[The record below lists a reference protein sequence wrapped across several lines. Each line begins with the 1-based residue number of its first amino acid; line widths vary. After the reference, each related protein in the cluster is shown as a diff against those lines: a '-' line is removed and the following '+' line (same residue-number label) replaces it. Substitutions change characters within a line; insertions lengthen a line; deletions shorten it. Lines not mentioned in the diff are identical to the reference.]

1 MNPHHNKKWNS
12 NKLSINRIVTV
23 VVLLALVVIGL
34 ASTTFATFVSPSHT
48 GDSGSLIAE
57 IQSHKVNRDTKK
69 DIAEIGAVVDNAQ
82 TSANVDVAETEATV
96 TFTSDD
102 VLFFNMKAVS
112 WWTAGTNGNGNFAYF
127 FNNSTGA
134 KAWSAHAVKYSGDIY
149 YVKIPAGTWEGVI
162 LTRNNTSTSPTW
174 DNKWNQTG
182 DIALSS
188 TNNYISKF
196 SENSTSATWGT
207 QKPSS
212 NASLAAN
219 SATINVGVSNKLI
232 PSLTSNTTYN
242 EINSVSYSI
251 NPSTGASISGD
262 MFTAT
267 ASGTYTVTA
276 TITYNPRGYSNLTST
291 ATASTTIT
299 VNDPKYTYT
308 ITAGAGGSVLPKSG
322 SVTAGNSVNITATPN
337 TGFTF
342 AGWTGATNGTVG
354 SVNLAST
361 TFTPSANGATVKA
374 NFRPNTPSELTLTG
388 SPVATGT
395 TGDGTQS
402 NPFIVFENSDFTITA
417 KATVATGAS
426 AHYSTASNGTYNT
439 TNTFKPAITTKGV
452 DLSYSVYSKA
462 YVSGYYSSSYKSAT
476 AHYMVFSHLNGT
488 NTGFT
493 TSSDSITDAETLTLS
508 GAYVNG
514 VADAEK
520 AYITQTYQVSSD
532 NSTFSDLSGT
542 TWTPVTTG
550 TFYFRVKTT
559 NTKTGETVTSTSQ
572 NVTVTQSTVYY
583 DITVTKVGSYT
594 GTVTLKSNGTTITDN
609 KILSS
614 SPLEISLARPSSDY
628 YIKYLEVDTMT
639 GEDCANVNGNIIDYE
654 AYQHVKANVVIKYE
668 LALKPKVSVEK
679 PVNASSISFDYYLD
693 GVKTNKTSVGSYYID
708 YNSDITYSVTP
719 ETGYYVNSMT
729 GVEMGIKTSSTTI
742 GTKSNVKSNISEV
755 TAVLVEN
762 NTVIVNIDST
772 SVTSDGASMIIDGT
786 AQAFGDPKPLNYG
799 AQAEIVIT
807 PPDGCYALVDG
818 AQTST
823 DGKATFSVTLEG
835 SNQEYTVKFIQNPK
849 IYMVQPQYGSVYVT
863 SGTGDNTVYYFN
875 GDSVGYG
882 TELTVHTMI
891 DNDKEAIIDGVR
903 KTEFNS
909 CTINDVT
916 VTNNSNVVT
925 NLGALESL
933 NFNIIEDS
941 TVSASITMNSNY
953 VFANGT
959 EYGDRRIFFTDNDG
973 WGSVSVH
980 YSNIVNDSNL
990 SSSNIAMTYLYTN
1003 EMNQKVFTA
1012 DIPFSA
1018 KYVTFFKTSSTSS
1031 KTPQATITND
1041 YNAFW
1046 YNTNDGK
1053 CEPWRM
1059 VYSDYVATDRADSI
1073 QQGITVKDEPVLFEY
1088 TCDYGDDTLKSVI
1101 MAGDAATVNFD
1112 KGILSITPTSNAKGY
1127 SLVKVMSTAS
1137 TTVKYYLVR
1146 VDNFEIVSFK
1156 GLQKIYSSNVFNN
1169 IQLELIVK
1177 GGVLNY
1183 AAKLFVSDSNMSGTY
1198 NELVTDDTNYGFG
1211 YSDSLQAYINRFT
1224 ISYHINTMS
1233 GVKYYK
1239 VDASDSANHKAT
1251 STMKTLFG
1259 TNQYNGKRCVYF
1271 FNDTGVNASNY
1282 NLRACFF
1289 DETGDAYTWS
1299 SMQRVGS
1306 TDYYR
1311 AVIPNGFDSKVNFYL
1326 CNKNTFSNNIENYR
1340 DSEVSKELFTYGV
1353 SGVIIPDSDD
1363 ANIVYAASSAD
1374 MNNGITG
1381 EFVGFD
1387 Y

>member
-48 GDSGSLIAE
+48 GDSGSLIAD
-57 IQSHKVNRDTKK
+57 ILSQTVNRNTRK
-69 DIAEIGAVVDNAQ
+69 DITEVGAVVDNAAISADADIAQ
-82 TSANVDVAETEATV
+82 TADTV
-96 TFTSDD
+96 TYTSGDI
-102 VLFFNMKAVS
+102 LFFNMKAVS
-112 WWTAGTNGNGNFAYF
+112 WWTAGNNGDGNFAYF
-127 FNNSTGA
+127 FNNSVDPKTS
-134 KAWSAHAVKYSGDIY
+134 AWSAHAVKYSGDVY
-149 YVKIPAGTWEGVI
+149 YVKIPEGTWEGVI
-162 LTRNNTSTSPTW
+162 LTRNNTSTAPSW
-174 DNKWNQTG
+174 NNKWNQTG
-182 DIALSS
+182 DIPLSS
-188 TNNYISKF
+188 SNNYISNF
-196 SENSTSATWGT
+196 SEGSTSATWST

-251 NPSTGASISGD
+251 DPSTGASISGD

-308 ITAGAGGSVLPKSG
+308 VTAGTGGTVSPKSG
-322 SVTAGNSVNITATPN
+322 SVTAGSSVSITATPN
-337 TGFTF
+337 AGFTF

-374 NFRPNTPSELTLTG
+374 NFSPNAPSALTITG
-388 SPVATGT
+388 SPVAAGT
-395 TGDGTQS
+395 TGDGTED
-402 NPFIVFENSDFTITA
+402 NPFIVFENSGFTLTA
-417 KATVATGAS
+417 TATVPTGAT
-426 AHYSTASNGTYNT
+426 AHYSNASNGTYST
-439 TNTFKPAITTKGV
+439 TNTFTPAISTKGV
-452 DLSYSVYSKA
+452 DLSYAVYSMS
-462 YVSGYYSSSYKSAT
+462 YVTGYYSSNYKSAT
-476 AHYMVFSHLNGT
+476 AHYMVFSHLDAA

-508 GAYVNG
+508 GAYVNDDD

-520 AYITQTYQVSSD
+520 EYITQTYQFSSD

-542 TWTPVTTG
+542 TWTPITTG

-559 NTKTGETVTSTSQ
+559 NTKTGETVYSTSK

-594 GTVTLKSNGTTITDN
+594 GTVTLKTNGTPITDN

-614 SPLEISLARPSSDY
+614 SPLEISLSRPSSDY

-639 GEDCANVNGNIIDYE
+639 TEDCENVNGNITDYV
-654 AYQHVKANVVIKYE
+654 AYDHVKANVVIKYE
-668 LALKPKVSVEK
+668 IALKPKVTIEK
-679 PVNASSISFDYYLD
+679 PANASSISFDYYVD
-693 GVKTNKTSVGSYYID
+693 GVKTNKTSVGLYYVD
-708 YNSDITYSVTP
+708 YDTDITYSVTP

-799 AQAEIVIT
+799 AEAAIVIT

-863 SGTGDNTVYYFN
+863 SGTGDNTVYYFD

-882 TELTVHTMI
+882 TELTVHVKPDHTSAI
-891 DNDKEAIIDGVR
+891 LSEVLVNDASIGTADGS
-903 KTEFNS
+903 KFQI
-909 CTINDVT
+909 C
-916 VTNNSNVVT
+916 
-925 NLGALESL
+925 
-933 NFNIIEDS
+933 EDS
-941 TVSASITMNSNY
+941 TATATITVDSR
-953 VFANGT
+953 FAFDSGT
-959 EYGDRRIFFTDNDG
+959 EYGKRRIFFTDNAKWGDG
-973 WGSVSVH
+973 NVSVH
-980 YSNIVNDSNL
+980 PSTISGDTAITSNSVV
-990 SSSNIAMTYLYTN
+990 MTFKYTN
-1003 EMNQKVFTA
+1003 DMGQRVYYA
-1012 DIPFSA
+1012 DIPYSA
-1018 KYVTFFKTSSTSS
+1018 NYVTFYNKSNTSQKTN
-1031 KTPQATITND
+1031 QAAIPSEN
-1041 YNAFW
+1041 NAFW
-1046 YNTNDGK
+1046 NNNGTLV
-1053 CEPWRM
+1053 EWRF
-1059 VYSDYVATDRADSI
+1059 VYSDFVAADRADTI
-1073 QQGITVKDEPVLFEY
+1073 QQGVTVKNEPVTFQY
-1088 TCDYGDDTLKSVI
+1088 ACDYGDDVLSAEVLGGN
-1101 MAGDAATVNFD
+1101 AVTVDFN
-1112 KGILSITPTSNAKGY
+1112 KGVLSITPTENTYAFT
-1127 SLVKVMSTAS
+1127 LLKVTSSAS
-1137 TTVKYYLVR
+1137 GTVKYYLVR
-1146 VDNFEIVSFK
+1146 VENFEIVDFS
-1156 GLQKIYSSNVFNN
+1156 GLQKIYKSSVLTN
-1169 IQLELIVK
+1169 IQLDLIVK
-1177 GGVLNY
+1177 GGVLDY
-1183 AAKLFVSDSNMSGTY
+1183 AAKLFISNSNTSGSY
-1198 NELVTDDTNYGFG
+1198 EELNAGYTGFAQHDT
-1211 YSDSLQAYINRFT
+1211 LEAYINSFLLQN
-1224 ISYHINTMS
+1224 YINN

-1239 VDASDSANHKAT
+1239 VEASDSANHKAT

-1259 TNQYNGKRCVYF
+1259 TNTYEGTRCVYF
-1271 FNDTGVNASNY
+1271 Y
-1282 NLRACFF
+1282 NNTSMNLSKYVVRACFN
-1289 DETGDAYTWS
+1289 DASNTNHRFVT
-1299 SMQRVGS
+1299 MQKVGN

-1311 AVIPNGFDSKVNFYL
+1311 AVVPNGYESSVNFYL
-1326 CNKNTFSNNIENYR
+1326 ANPKTFSNNFADYDGTDDSIETY
-1340 DSEVSKELFTYGV
+1340 TYGILNE
-1353 SGVIIPDSDD
+1353 SIPQTDD
-1363 ANIVYAASSAD
+1363 ANIVYAVTD
-1374 MNNGITG
+1374 FGENGIVG
-1381 EFVGFD
+1381 EFTLFD

>member
-48 GDSGSLIAE
+48 GDSGSLIAD
-57 IQSHKVNRDTKK
+57 ILSQTVNRNTKK
-69 DIAEIGAVVDNAQ
+69 DITEIGAVVDNAY
-82 TSANVDVAETEATV
+82 TKANVDVAETKATV
-96 TFTSDD
+96 TYEEGDI
-102 VLFFNMKAVS
+102 LFFNMKGES
-112 WWTAGTNGNGNFAYF
+112 WWETASAGGGNYAYF
-127 FNNSTGA
+127 FNNSTGMN
-134 KAWSAHAVKYSGDIY
+134 AWSAKAVQYSGDIY
-149 YVKIPAGTWEGVI
+149 YVKVPAGTWAGVI
-162 LTRNNTSTSPTW
+162 LTRNNTTTSPSW
-174 DNKWNQTG
+174 DNDWNQTG
-182 DIALSS
+182 DLTLQSDK
-188 TNNYISKF
+188 NYISDF
-196 SENSTSATWGT
+196 ANGSTSATWST

-251 NPSTGASISGD
+251 DPSTGASISGD

-374 NFRPNTPSELTLTG
+374 NFRPNTPSALTLTG
-388 SPVATGT
+388 SPVAAGT
-395 TGDGTQS
+395 TGDGTAS

-514 VADAEK
+514 VVDAEK

-559 NTKTGETVTSTSQ
+559 NTKTGETVYSTSK
-572 NVTVTQSTVYY
+572 NVIVTQSTVYY

-594 GTVTLKSNGTTITDN
+594 GTVTLKSNGTPITDN

-614 SPLEISLARPSSDY
+614 SPLEISLSRPSSDY

-639 GEDCANVNGNIIDYE
+639 TEDCENVNGNITDYE

-668 LALKPKVSVEK
+668 LALKPQVSVKK
-679 PVNASSISFDYYLD
+679 PVNASSISFDYYVD
-693 GVKTNKTSVGSYYID
+693 GVNTNITSVGSYYID

-882 TELTVHTMI
+882 TELTVHVKPDHTSAI
-891 DNDKEAIIDGVR
+891 LSEVLVNDASIGTADGS
-903 KTEFNS
+903 KFQI
-909 CTINDVT
+909 C
-916 VTNNSNVVT
+916 
-925 NLGALESL
+925 
-933 NFNIIEDS
+933 EDS
-941 TVSASITMNSNY
+941 TATATITVDSK
-953 VFANGT
+953 FAFDSGT
-959 EYGDRRIFFTDNDG
+959 EYGKRRIFFTDNAKWGDG
-973 WGSVSVH
+973 NVSVH
-980 YSNIVNDSNL
+980 PSTISGDTAITSNSVV
-990 SSSNIAMTYLYTN
+990 MTFKYTN
-1003 EMNQKVFTA
+1003 DMDQRVYYA
-1012 DIPFSA
+1012 DIPYSA
-1018 KYVTFFKTSSTSS
+1018 NYVTFYNKSNTSQKTN
-1031 KTPQATITND
+1031 QAAIPSEN
-1041 YNAFW
+1041 NAFW
-1046 YNTNDGK
+1046 NNNGTL
-1053 CEPWRM
+1053 EEWRF
-1059 VYSDYVATDRADSI
+1059 VYSDFVAADRADTI
-1073 QQGITVKDEPVLFEY
+1073 QQGVTVKNEPVTFQY
-1088 TCDYGDDTLKSVI
+1088 ACDYGDDVLSAEVLGGN
-1101 MAGDAATVNFD
+1101 AVTVDFN
-1112 KGILSITPTSNAKGY
+1112 KGVLSITPTENTSAFT
-1127 SLVKVMSTAS
+1127 LVKVSSTAS

-1198 NELVTDDTNYGFG
+1198 NELVTDDTNYGFE
-1211 YSDSLQAYINRFT
+1211 YSDSLEAYINRFT

-1259 TNQYNGKRCVYF
+1259 TNTYEGTRCVYF
-1271 FNDTGVNASNY
+1271 Y
-1282 NLRACFF
+1282 NNTSMNLSKHVVRACFN
-1289 DETGDAYTWS
+1289 DASNTNHRFVT
-1299 SMQRVGS
+1299 MQKVGN

-1311 AVIPNGFDSKVNFYL
+1311 AVVPNGYESSVNFYL

-1374 MNNGITG
+1374 INNGITG